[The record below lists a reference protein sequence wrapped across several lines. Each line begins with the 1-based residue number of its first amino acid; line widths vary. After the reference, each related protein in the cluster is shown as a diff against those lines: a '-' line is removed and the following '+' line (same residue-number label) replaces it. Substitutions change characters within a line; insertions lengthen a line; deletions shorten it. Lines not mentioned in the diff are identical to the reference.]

1 MLNDS
6 QITLAGFVASEPAFK
21 RLAGGSTTTT
31 LRVAWTPRHIS
42 RETGEWVDGQTSF
55 VSVQC
60 WRTLATNVAVCLR
73 KGEPVLV
80 TGRLRVRPYHDKDGA
95 PRIAVEIDA
104 NSVGHDLNR
113 GVAHFSRT
121 RRAAGET
128 AAESAEALAAAEDQ
142 QPGGGNGNGG
152 VLDGEEAGAAD
163 GSREPAVLARTVLA
177 RTALTR
183 TALLRRRQRA
193 RRAGGGRVRPRD
205 EQFAGRGPRLTGHD
219 TARAAGRRRARLAPG
234 RAPGRPI
241 RVRDTPTLVS
251 MPEFIYQMRAVRKA
265 HGDKVILDNVT
276 LAFLPG
282 AKIGVVGPNGTGKST
297 LLRMMAGLEQPSNGD
312 ARLMPGFTVGMLDQE
327 PTLDETKTRPRQR
340 RGGRGRDQGAAGPV
354 QRDRR
359 ADGHRLL
366 RRAAGGDGQAAGAA

>member
-163 GSREPAVLARTVLA
+163 GSDALADGTGADGTDADGTGAGDSVL
-177 RTALTR
+177 
-183 TALLRRRQRA
+183 
-193 RRAGGGRVRPRD
+193 D
-205 EQFAGRGPRLTGHD
+205 EQAVAEFAREMNSSLGE
-219 TARAAGRRRARLAPG
+219 
-234 RAPGRPI
+234 
-241 RVRDTPTLVS
+241 V
-251 MPEFIYQMRAVRKA
+251 
-265 HGDKVILDNVT
+265 
-276 LAFLPG
+276 
-282 AKIGVVGPNGTGKST
+282 
-297 LLRMMAGLEQPSNGD
+297 
-312 ARLMPGFTVGMLDQE
+312 
-327 PTLDETKTRPRQR
+327 
-340 RGGRGRDQGAAGPV
+340 PV
-354 QRDRR
+354 
-359 ADGHRLL
+359 
-366 RRAAGGDGQAAGAA
+366 